1 MQNKIG
7 TGISFPKKIIKT
19 IDRERGDV
27 SRSRFVL
34 RLLEQVYKEKDQK
47 NSVGFQDD
55 VKVGAIHHPIS
66 YTIVSTRKPQS
77 PSKECVHD
85 G

>member
-1 MQNKIG
+1 MQNKVAM
-7 TGISFPKKIIKT
+7 GISFPKKLIKT

-34 RLLEQVYKEKDQK
+34 RLLEQVYEEKKQK
-47 NSVGFQDD
+47 NGLGRQDD
-55 VKVGAIHHPIS
+55 IQVRAMNHPVP
-66 YTIVSTRKPQS
+66 TVVSTSKPQS
-77 PSKECVHD
+77 TFKEVRHD